1 MSVSK
6 FSQLNISRAARRA
19 AAFVFL
25 LLAIEFLDEL
35 VFGAE
40 EAAWPLI
47 RDDLHLSYWQI
58 GLLLGLP
65 GFLACFVEPVIGL
78 LGDTW
83 KRRVLI
89 VGGGLGFTLALFLMG
104 IANSFVIL
112 LLAFIV
118 FNPAS
123 GAFVNLAQA
132 SLMDSNPERHEQWM
146 ARWTLAGSLGQV
158 VGPLMLGLAVWLGL
172 GWRGLFLAFT
182 LLAVILTALA
192 WRQKFANGQSDESE
206 SLNLRVGL
214 RSAVRALRRPE
225 VWRWLILLEFSDFML
240 DLLLGFLALYI
251 VDVAGGTPQQGALAV
266 AVWSGFGLLGDA
278 LLIPLL
284 EKVRGL
290 IYLRFSAL
298 VILGLYSMF
307 LLAPGFEAKLILLA
321 LLGLFNSGWYAILK
335 GRLYSTMPGQSG
347 TVMAVDSLFG
357 IVVALVPTLLG
368 AIAEQVGL
376 GWMMWILLLG
386 PVALLVG
393 LPRSK

>member
-1 MSVSK
+1 MSVSRS
-6 FSQLNISRAARRA
+6 SQLNISRAARRA
-19 AAFVFL
+19 AVFVCL

-47 RDDLHLSYWQI
+47 RDDLHLTYWQI

-65 GFLACFVEPVIGL
+65 GFLACFIEPVIGL

-89 VGGGLGFTLALFLMG
+89 VGGGVGFTLALLLMG
-104 IANSFVIL
+104 IANSFVVL
-112 LLAFIV
+112 LLAFIL

-132 SLMDSNPERHEQWM
+132 SLMDSNPERPEQLM

-158 VGPLMLGLAVWLGL
+158 VGPLMLGLAVWAGL
-172 GWRGLFLAFT
+172 GWRGLMLAFAV
-182 LLAVILTALA
+182 LAGILTALA

-214 RSAVRALRRPE
+214 HQALQALRRRE

-240 DLLLGFLALYI
+240 DILLGFLALYV
-251 VDVAGGTPQQGALAV
+251 VDVVGGTPQQGAWAV

-284 EKVRGL
+284 EKIRGL
-290 IYLRFSAL
+290 TYLRFSAW
-298 VILGLYSMF
+298 VMFGLYSTF

-335 GRLYSTMPGQSG
+335 GQLYATLPGQSG
-347 TVMAVDSLFG
+347 TVMAVDSIFG
-357 IVVALVPTLLG
+357 IVVALVPTGLG
-368 AIAEQVGL
+368 VIAQQVGL

-393 LPRSK
+393 LPRRK